1 MLGEYT
7 CLQQMKVVNATNDN
21 QCVNPAGE
29 ESRGGIVITAALFLM
44 HSTHELKHE
53 MIYPDRL
60 GTNARK

>member
-29 ESRGGIVITAALFLM
+29 ERRGEERRGEEAL
-44 HSTHELKHE
+44 
-53 MIYPDRL
+53 
-60 GTNARK
+60 